1 MSQNSLRWFQRI
13 FLTYNIHDK
22 STLDDE
28 EMVWNC
34 QAVAWSNVNK
44 VRRCKNNT
52 CKDKRVN
59 LWTWKSFCNFNCEIS
74 KYIDWPY
81 ETYEWVH
88 RGDDLGVKFTVFLNI
103 NFNWHFTYKY
113 KSYWVTRLL
122 VSWIC
127 HGCCSIYFYM
137 HLKYRYVYVTNVER
151 KYTEQHLSGICFL
164 H

>member
-1 MSQNSLRWFQRI
+1 MFCASRI
-13 FLTYNIHDK
+13 SRGSVFHKTAPRYLKEFLNC
-22 STLDDE
+22 STWGIGTRILPLLDARVLAE
-28 EMVWNC
+28 WASSMALSSFV
-34 QAVAWSNVNK
+34 K
-44 VRRCKNNT
+44 RRGAKP
-52 CKDKRVN
+52 
-59 LWTWKSFCNFNCEIS
+59 F
-74 KYIDWPY
+74 
-81 ETYEWVH
+81 EWVH

-137 HLKYRYVYVTNVER
+137 HLKYRYVYVTNMER
-151 KYTEQHLSGICFL
+151 KYTEQHLSGICLL